1 MQPIQKTAPPSL
13 AAGAEVHSDLDRP
26 VLSDG
31 TLKLIPFQL
40 EHAADLHAA
49 AAASAEALR
58 TWMGGAGQP
67 AESIEEAQWYIAQ
80 QVLNWNDG
88 SAYYFM
94 AYDAEG
100 AAGIGFLNSFNRI
113 HRFAN
118 LGYWIRSDRTGRGY
132 ATATTRLLA
141 RFGFESLGLH
151 RIEIVVDPQN
161 IASQRVAEKAG
172 AVREGILRNRL
183 LYDEGPR
190 DAVMFSIIPPL

>member
-1 MQPIQKTAPPSL
+1 MPPNQQSTSPY
-13 AAGAEVHSDLDRP
+13 GAQTDKLSEPGRLM
-26 VLSDG
+26 LSDG
-31 TLKLIPFQL
+31 ILTLVPMRQ

-49 AAASAEALR
+49 AAVSAEALR
-58 TWMGGAGQP
+58 RWMGGAGQP
-67 AESIEEAQWYIAQ
+67 AASLEEALWYIAQ
-80 QVLNWNDG
+80 QELSWENG

-94 AYDAEG
+94 AYDADG
-100 AAGIGFLNSFNRI
+100 AVGIGFLNSFNHI

-132 ATATTRLLA
+132 ATAVTRLLA
-141 RFGFESLGLH
+141 RFGFETLGLH

-183 LYDEGPR
+183 LYEQGSHDG
-190 DAVMFSIIPPL
+190 VMFSLIPPV